1 MKRLSL
7 IASALAVLGL
17 TACEKGLVE
26 DIADVSATSQVTNSV
41 LQVRTRSGGM
51 AGSEAT
57 VAYPVTVYVFQDED
71 CRAKQTIGDEGQVL
85 NIPLVEGTYSVFA
98 IGGAS
103 VDDYVLPDASDALTS
118 SAIALR
124 EGHEHSDL
132 MAASATVS
140 MYCV

>member
-51 AGSEAT
+51 AGSAT
-57 VAYPVTVYVFQDED
+57 TRSNYGGGTTTNYYDQYGGSIGSSTTRKNYGGGTTTTYYDAYGNS
-71 CRAKQTIGDEGQVL
+71 IG
-85 NIPLVEGTYSVFA
+85 
-98 IGGAS
+98 
-103 VDDYVLPDASDALTS
+103 S
-118 SAIALR
+118 SYGR
-124 EGHEHSDL
+124 
-132 MAASATVS
+132 
-140 MYCV
+140 

>member
-57 VAYPVTVYVFQDED
+57 VAYPVMVYVFQDED
-71 CRAKQTIGDEGQVL
+71 CRAVQTIG
-85 NIPLVEGTYSVFA
+85 N
-98 IGGAS
+98 GGE
-103 VDDYVLPDASDALTS
+103 DARVILHRDA
-118 SAIALR
+118 
-124 EGHEHSDL
+124 
-132 MAASATVS
+132 
-140 MYCV
+140 